1 MVKLAERFVP
11 IMLDV
16 GEASNDPVVEKYNA
30 AGIPDVRL
38 LDKAG
43 RELDGFNK
51 PIPAAELKARLEKAL
66 R

>member
-16 GEASNDPVVEKYNA
+16 GESSNEPFVEKFNA
-30 AGIPDVRL
+30 AGIPDVRI
-38 LDKAG
+38 LDKTG
-43 RELDGFNK
+43 KELDGFNR
-51 PIPAAELKARLEKAL
+51 PLPAAEVKQRLEKAL